1 MRLRQ
6 SIQLSM
12 LIGAALILAVPPVA
26 QTEPNEDDRFIREQL
41 GSLNGDDQARAL
53 SRLIWSE
60 DDSLPASPS
69 VAANAR
75 QRLLGWGKRGMPI
88 MREAM
93 DWAHPRYSA
102 DIVSCVI
109 EAEKSMKSGRS
120 HATNSTIDAAI
131 WFGSTDGK
139 RIAMVHYGLRPH
151 LGSML
156 PIIDTAY
163 DHPQLRLLVI
173 ESLRSLRNDKARF
186 FLAEVLESG
195 SAEERLRSAE
205 AMAHIGGRCLEY
217 LRGWSLSDDAELRS
231 IAMSALLP
239 VANIAD
245 LTTLYE
251 YIGLYPDEDPKLLA
265 RLVTRAQDLEA
276 AFEAQ
281 QEIDSASP
289 ALDD

>member
-6 SIQLSM
+6 SIQIGL
-12 LIGAALILAVPPVA
+12 LIGGALILGYPAAA
-26 QTEPNEDDRFIREQL
+26 QGGLTDDDRYIRQQL
-41 GSLNGDDQARAL
+41 GSLTGDDQARAL
-53 SRLIWSE
+53 THLVWSE
-60 DDSLPASPS
+60 DDSLPASPAVS
-69 VAANAR
+69 ANAR

-102 DIVSCVI
+102 DIIACVI
-109 EAEKSMKSGRS
+109 EAEASMKSGRS
-120 HATNSTIDAAI
+120 NSTNSTIDAAI
-131 WFGSTDGK
+131 WFGSTDAI
-139 RIAMVHYGLRPH
+139 RIAMAHYRLRPH

-173 ESLRSLRNDKARF
+173 ESLRSLRSDKARF

-195 SAEERLRSAE
+195 TAVERLRAAD

-217 LRGWSLSDDAELRS
+217 LRGWSLSDDPELRS
-231 IAMSALLP
+231 IAVSALLP

-265 RLVTRAQDLEA
+265 RLITRAQDLEA